1 MQTFDITREEY
12 IAVLETELETLSRY
26 YYKPMQEGTGH
37 FNTASFVVKELIFE
51 VNQGNQ
57 QEYIL

>member
-1 MQTFDITREEY
+1 MITRKQY
-12 IAVLETELETLSRY
+12 IQVLEDAKKRIESN
-26 YYKPMQEGTGH
+26 YKPQEEGTGH

-51 VNQGNQ
+51 MNQGNQ

>member
-1 MQTFDITREEY
+1 MITRKQY
-12 IAVLETELETLSRY
+12 IAVLEDAKKRIESN
-26 YYKPMQEGTGH
+26 YKPQEEGTGH

-51 VNQGNQ
+51 MNQGNQ

>member
-1 MQTFDITREEY
+1 MEMITRKQY
-12 IAVLETELETLSRY
+12 IQVLEDAKKRIEFN
-26 YYKPMQEGTGH
+26 YKPQEEGTGH

-51 VNQGNQ
+51 MNQGNQ

>member
-1 MQTFDITREEY
+1 MEMITRKQY
-12 IAVLETELETLSRY
+12 IQVLEDAKKRIESN
-26 YYKPMQEGTGH
+26 YKPQEEGTGH

-51 VNQGNQ
+51 MNQGNQ

>member
-1 MQTFDITREEY
+1 MEMITRKQY
-12 IAVLETELETLSRY
+12 IAVLEDAKKKIDAN
-26 YYKPMQEGTGH
+26 YKPQEEGTGH

-51 VNQGNQ
+51 MNQGNQ